1 MLQYGDQSLI
11 VYSDKFNLPVIVIF
25 SIPVKY
31 QLYTKIILGDNKMK
45 MHFNFIFTLSFLT
58 FFLII
63 SSQQVSAHCDGLDG
77 PVVKAA
83 KEALETEN
91 VNLVLIWVKKE
102 FEDEIKNAFQKTL
115 VVRKLSQES
124 KEMADMYFFETL
136 VRLHRLGEG
145 APYTGLKPAGR
156 DLGPAIPLA
165 DKSIEDKSAKELLQ
179 LLTDDVHKGL
189 HEHFQNVIS
198 KKDYHLNDVDA
209 GREFIESYVVFVHY
223 VERIYESTQ
232 ISTEVHYIESEEIDI
247 HKH

>member
-1 MLQYGDQSLI
+1 M
-11 VYSDKFNLPVIVIF
+11 K
-25 SIPVKY
+25 KY
-31 QLYTKIILGDNKMK
+31 
-45 MHFNFIFTLSFLT
+45 FNFVFISSFLT
-58 FFLII
+58 FVFIF

-77 PVVKAA
+77 PVVKAG
-83 KEALETEN
+83 KKALETEN
-91 VNLVLIWVKKE
+91 VNLVLIWIKKE
-102 FEDEIKNAFQKTL
+102 FEDEINNAFQKTL
-115 VVRKLSQES
+115 TVRKLSPEA

-165 DKSIEDKSAKELLQ
+165 DKSIEENSAKELLE
-179 LLTDDVHKGL
+179 LLTDEVHKGL
-189 HEHFQNVIS
+189 HQYFQNVIS
-198 KKDYHLNDVDA
+198 KKDYNPNDINA

-232 ISTEVHYIESEEIDI
+232 ILTEGQVIEAEEKDI